1 MSQHLDSRRSLG
13 QRLVREYKM
22 HKWLYFMV
30 LPGIAIIF
38 LFNYVPMY
46 GIVISMKKYQL
57 KLGIMGSPWVG
68 FEFFKELFETPMAFR
83 AIRNTIILGVS
94 QLLWGFPAP
103 IILALML
110 NEVKNARYKKVV
122 QTISYFPHFVSTVI
136 IIGMLAEFCRAD
148 GLFNDFRALFGVKRF
163 NLMDDPAWFRT
174 LYVGS
179 GIWQGVGY
187 GTIIYLAA
195 LSGVDPELYDAADID
210 GAGRLCKIWHITLPY
225 LRMTIVILFIMNVGS
240 LFGSDTTKILLMYS
254 PRTYETADTIGT
266 YTYREG
272 ITGARFEYSTA
283 VGLFQTVVNF
293 VFVLL
298 TNMISRKVSDISL
311 F

>member
-13 QRLVREYKM
+13 ERLVREYKM

-68 FEFFKELFETPMAFR
+68 FEFFKEFFETPMAFR

-122 QTISYFPHFVSTVI
+122 QTISYFRI
-136 IIGMLAEFCRAD
+136 
-148 GLFNDFRALFGVKRF
+148 
-163 NLMDDPAWFRT
+163 
-174 LYVGS
+174 LY
-179 GIWQGVGY
+179 Q
-187 GTIIYLAA
+187 
-195 LSGVDPELYDAADID
+195 P
-210 GAGRLCKIWHITLPY
+210 
-225 LRMTIVILFIMNVGS
+225 
-240 LFGSDTTKILLMYS
+240 
-254 PRTYETADTIGT
+254 
-266 YTYREG
+266 
-272 ITGARFEYSTA
+272 
-283 VGLFQTVVNF
+283 
-293 VFVLL
+293 
-298 TNMISRKVSDISL
+298 
-311 F
+311 